1 MLVLIFS
8 VVFTLTVLI
17 ATTAT
22 PHDRGSTSEQPA
34 SAAVF
39 GAVGTI
45 IGYFGIEIG
54 SDSLFERLLWPT
66 RFYNTLNPSA
76 LFQLTMLTPMGG
88 PLLRPAV
95 RVIDKFIAARMHWEK
110 RQGDPLGTAFY
121 SNLRRRY
128 IKHLGKGSKESLGQQ
143 TEEFRN
149 FIWVRVLRLVHA
161 VDSEK
166 GSADLETAEHT
177 KPVSA
182 RRPVYLLD
190 LTPIEHDA
198 KTTRDTDTVF
208 EVSNDVG
215 TLHIRNVVGIFC
227 SELIASCTGCCV
239 PIIFESAY
247 AILSFLPLVL
257 KFISLVFCVRR
268 QHLVWPKPP
277 TTKAA
282 KEIQFKDDVQMFEL
296 SRKRDTDDFMLIR
309 GSELLLHQFSHH
321 YGHPLRDGKGFLTS
335 DRTNEVVSMVL
346 VFAFA
351 MVFSVSLFASIWANE
366 DIQWIWLGYE
376 AYATIAMYTFRF
388 WGWELVGS
396 TEMMLTKEL
405 KKGKKV
411 ALMGDEGKGV
421 MASLQYWTVKSV
433 AEAGEKVEGLLKEWE

>member
-1 MLVLIFS
+1 MADKDLGSVRFLRQRARAIPQAVQPSSTSHQPPTSIFHHTKSQFTDSTNMLVLIFS
-8 VVFTLTVLI
+8 VIFTLTVLI

-95 RVIDKFIAARMHWEK
+95 RVIDKFIAARMHWGK

-128 IKHLGKGSKESLGQQ
+128 IKHLGKGSKESRAQQ

-149 FIWVRVLRLVHA
+149 FICVRVLRLVHA
-161 VDSEK
+161 VDGQK
-166 GSADLETAEHT
+166 GSADFETAEHT

-215 TLHIRNVVGIFC
+215 TLRIRNVVGIFC

-239 PIIFESAY
+239 AIIFKSAY
-247 AILSFLPLVL
+247 AILFFLPLVL
-257 KFISLVFCVRR
+257 KLISLVFCVRR
-268 QHLVWPKPP
+268 QHLVWSKPP

-282 KEIQFKDDVQMFEL
+282 KEIQFKDDVQMLTQMISCSSEDRNFYSTNSPTTTAILFVTEKASSPAIVPTKL
-296 SRKRDTDDFMLIR
+296 SPWSL
-309 GSELLLHQFSHH
+309 FSHLPWFSLSV
-321 YGHPLRDGKGFLTS
+321 YSPVSGPMKTYNGSGLATRLTLPS
-335 DRTNEVVSMVL
+335 PCIP
-346 VFAFA
+346 
-351 MVFSVSLFASIWANE
+351 SVS
-366 DIQWIWLGYE
+366 G
-376 AYATIAMYTFRF
+376 
-388 WGWELVGS
+388 VGS
-396 TEMMLTKEL
+396 
-405 KKGKKV
+405 
-411 ALMGDEGKGV
+411 
-421 MASLQYWTVKSV
+421 
-433 AEAGEKVEGLLKEWE
+433 